1 MTVINMFLN
10 LPLYLEIIVLTLLF
24 GLVLFVIPKFIVSV
38 WRAVVYYLRSRF
50 INKAIENNDIVVVT
64 FYNKREFES
73 ENMPH
78 QICEKIFATEALNNK
93 DFMNKI
99 DSSKGVRVHA
109 NVRVLHYKNKDKLR
123 KDKRLFNYFMQDDCD
138 YHVYSLNEDIPK
150 IAFVLSPKDVSS
162 IFEFVTAQDL
172 QGS

>member
-1 MTVINMFLN
+1 MTIINMFLN
-10 LPLYLEIIVLTLLF
+10 LPLYLEIIVLALLF
-24 GLVLFVIPKFIVSV
+24 GLVLFVIPKFIISV
-38 WRAVVYYLRSRF
+38 WKAVVYYLRSRF

-64 FYNKREFES
+64 FYSKREFES

-93 DFMNKI
+93 EFMDKI
-99 DSSKGVRVHA
+99 DASKGVRVHA
-109 NVRVLHYKNKDKLR
+109 NVRVLHYKNKNKLC
-123 KDKRLFNYFMQDDCD
+123 KDKRLFDYFKQEDCN
-138 YHVYSLNEDIPK
+138 YHVYSLDEDIPK
-150 IAFVLSPKDVSS
+150 IAFVLSPKDLSS